1 MHMKTDKRRSRT
13 ISRAAITAAMVLLV
27 VISAV
32 FAAQQADTPKPAEP
46 KYTEIKY
53 SADMS
58 SYRWDGED
66 RILALKGNV
75 KFVQGDTVL
84 LADEVD
90 YRESTRT
97 ANASGNL
104 KIYDEQ
110 NTITGDTC
118 TVNFKEKKGSL
129 TGNVRMVAKPKQKP
143 GNSKAEE
150 DSGDSKPESLRSE
163 WKDEVVITCDKI
175 DYFYKEKRAVVPSTV
190 TVVQKT
196 RTVTADSATYAGK
209 EEIVQLVGN
218 VKGRDEEEKHTFSS
232 PKVTISLKEDDE
244 WIEAEKAT
252 GSFYVK
258 EEEESEPA
266 EKPGTH

>member
-1 MHMKTDKRRSRT
+1 M
-13 ISRAAITAAMVLLV
+13 
-27 VISAV
+27 
-32 FAAQQADTPKPAEP
+32 
-46 KYTEIKY
+46 
-53 SADMS
+53 
-58 SYRWDGED
+58 
-66 RILALKGNV
+66 
-75 KFVQGDTVL
+75 
-84 LADEVD
+84 
-90 YRESTRT
+90 
-97 ANASGNL
+97 
-104 KIYDEQ
+104 
-110 NTITGDTC
+110 
-118 TVNFKEKKGSL
+118 
-129 TGNVRMVAKPKQKP
+129 
-143 GNSKAEE
+143 
-150 DSGDSKPESLRSE
+150 
-163 WKDEVVITCDKI
+163 
-175 DYFYKEKRAVVPSTV
+175 